1 MGSSSWD
8 RGTVGESNE
17 HDGEWYSRDGEAT
30 YGLSYHTAQPGSVGL
45 EIGMLLGNGDA
56 NQTFSI
62 FGGAG
67 DPAVAGVPGNTHT
80 ESSETYLGAIYV
92 ADTGSIRPYVG
103 AGITLIKADAS
114 YSYASEHVSSVG
126 EVEGSGS
133 TKGYYLHA
141 GVNMVLDGNMTLGL
155 DYRRV
160 MGTDDIQFFD
170 AGPFGGDTVGM
181 DSSTISFVLGFGF

>member
-1 MGSSSWD
+1 
-8 RGTVGESNE
+8 
-17 HDGEWYSRDGEAT
+17 
-30 YGLSYHTAQPGSVGL
+30 
-45 EIGMLLGNGDA
+45 
-56 NQTFSI
+56 
-62 FGGAG
+62 
-67 DPAVAGVPGNTHT
+67 
-80 ESSETYLGAIYV
+80 
-92 ADTGSIRPYVG
+92 
-103 AGITLIKADAS
+103 ITLIKADAS